1 MNDDK
6 PEIGLADEQDLVPTE
21 EEARDAAEL
30 ASSVDRL
37 LAGEPG
43 ESNDLMMA
51 AVMIRSSMREQHLE
65 QECRDALIQQA
76 MRDVLARARPR
87 SRRVASFTPLMALAA
102 SLLLALGAGWMMWRT
117 SLGGSQ
123 AALAPRQM
131 LSRSSNELMGRPF
144 TDRAGASRRIDLVYA
159 DRLDGYRQVVLARGK
174 P

>member
-51 AVMIRSSMREQHLE
+51 AVMIRSSMRW
-65 QECRDALIQQA
+65 
-76 MRDVLARARPR
+76 
-87 SRRVASFTPLMALAA
+87 S
-102 SLLLALGAGWMMWRT
+102 AGI
-117 SLGGSQ
+117 
-123 AALAPRQM
+123 APW
-131 LSRSSNELMGRPF
+131 PA
-144 TDRAGASRRIDLVYA
+144 TDRVSST
-159 DRLDGYRQVVLARGK
+159 
-174 P
+174 